1 MCSSSSRRAC
11 KASSVDTPFSSRPR
25 DFTSFARALDAATT
39 SSRGFMSCC
48 FSRSSSFT
56 SLSWSRTG
64 TIASRASSRLSFASL
79 SVSMASSMIFVSAT
93 TRASLRSISAS
104 CSSSAG
110 GAGTR
115 TIHSWRLGKAREA
128 LSNEAVVTSASSLTP
143 PRPPRE
149 KDVAAP
155 GFISEPDLGPDLGR
169 LGDLEGAGEDASSG
183 PGTWPGRSTAPGE
196 RDAPLS
202 FLETRVSLSPL
213 CGCLASGLSKPGGAD
228 IRGAFVAA
236 LAILALC
243 EEAASSIAR
252 ISTWGLTP
260 SSSIW
265 RPDPMRTRCSCEVT
279 GIRGVSA
286 PRGRDEARAEKTVC
300 VEHPK
305 RRAFSFSDAF
315 DAHRSGV
322 SHVARDRNRAR
333 SSRGGIEWTLRGGR
347 RTAGTDARGGVRPPR
362 ARARLA
368 ARAIGGRGKMLT
380 TKRQKFTD
388 TFYDFL
394 VTEISHT

>member
-149 KDVAAP
+149 KDVANP

-183 PGTWPGRSTAPGE
+183 PWPGRSTAPGE

-236 LAILALC
+236 LAIFALC

-286 PRGRDEARAEKTVC
+286 PRGRDEARAEKTVSNTPRG
-300 VEHPK
+300 VPS
-305 RRAFSFSDAF
+305 RFPMPSTRIVRAY
-315 DAHRSGV
+315 RT
-322 SHVARDRNRAR
+322 
-333 SSRGGIEWTLRGGR
+333 SRGTEI
-347 RTAGTDARGGVRPPR
+347 
-362 ARARLA
+362 ARARVAEESNGHYEAGDAPPVPTRAVECARRGLA
-368 ARAIGGRGKMLT
+368 LDSLRAPSEAAGRC
-380 TKRQKFTD
+380 
-388 TFYDFL
+388 
-394 VTEISHT
+394 